1 VRASKRHS
9 LRGFGNETER
19 GGFIKNLFTKFV
31 TKLLSHLVPCSCF
44 EDGES
49 LLIYVERRDIS
60 KASKEENI
68 WLKLFFSLKIKID
81 FAAARRCAIN
91 RTCMIPVLKST
102 KTQKYSH

>member
-49 LLIYVERRDIS
+49 LLIYVERRGYIEGLQGGEHLVE
-60 KASKEENI
+60 A
-68 WLKLFFSLKIKID
+68 LFFAENQI
-81 FAAARRCAIN
+81 
-91 RTCMIPVLKST
+91 
-102 KTQKYSH
+102 